1 MIDSTRTRDLKLI
14 HIAAKQM
21 AWDENTYRA
30 ILERIT
36 GKASAAELNAQQRNA
51 VIDEFVRLGWKIKSH
66 KSHRKPGAVPED
78 RQRLVW
84 KIGAYLADAG
94 RVWAYA
100 DGIARRVCKVDSVR
114 FCTPEQ
120 LHKIVAALEYDQKR
134 RQRKAN
140 KTPPEAKEK

>member
-1 MIDSTRTRDLKLI
+1 MPNPTRTRDLKLI
-14 HIAAKQM
+14 HIAKKQM

-134 RQRKAN
+134 RQRKTN
-140 KTPPEAKEK
+140 KTPPEVA